1 MSSTICCGQTLTA
14 NPPYSHTMSASSA
27 FQGLV
32 HEFNRREIAPY
43 KNRYVRGTFSESRR
57 PDRVSAQA
65 IIQVTAEAPLLDLT
79 TEVMIGCGRSEEHTS
94 ELQSR

>member
-1 MSSTICCGQTLTA
+1 
-14 NPPYSHTMSASSA
+14 MSASSA

-79 TEVMIGCGRSEEHTS
+79 TEVMIGCGNQTYIYLDRLCSTYPLKLTF
-94 ELQSR
+94 LQDA